1 MTYGTC
7 TPVVIS
13 HYMTNLYCHFQERRR
28 RVEAERHASDEIE
41 RLRLEVAALKNQK
54 PVSQTMIFIKST

>member
-1 MTYGTC
+1 MVH
-7 TPVVIS
+7 VVIS
-13 HYMTNLYCHFQERRR
+13 YCMTNLSCHFQERRR

-54 PVSQTMIFIKST
+54 PVSQAMIFIKSTY

>member
-1 MTYGTC
+1 M
-7 TPVVIS
+7 VVNS
-13 HYMTNLYCHFQERRR
+13 HCMTNLSCHFQERRR